1 MRDIALQ
8 IAFSYIGRP
17 YIWGGDDPS
26 GFDCSGFIIEI
37 LKSVGRLP
45 RSGDWTASQLSQKW
59 QRTGTP
65 HRGDLVF
72 WENEHHKVIHVEMCI
87 GDGLAIGASGGG
99 SKTLTAADAWKQNAY
114 IKVRPIMSRRG
125 IWGYTNP
132 FLQELPQ

>member
-1 MRDIALQ
+1 MRDVALK

-37 LKSVGRLP
+37 LKSIGRLP
-45 RSGDWTASQLSQKW
+45 RKGDWTASQLSQKW

-72 WENEHHKVIHVEMCI
+72 WENEYHHVIHVEMCI

-99 SKTLTAADAWKQNAY
+99 SKTLTVADAAKHNAF

-132 FLQELPQ
+132 FLQEVS

>member
-1 MRDIALQ
+1 MRDVALK

-37 LKSVGRLP
+37 LKSIGRLP
-45 RSGDWTASQLSQKW
+45 RKGDWTASQLSQKW

-72 WENEHHKVIHVEMCI
+72 WENEHHHVIHVEMCI

-99 SKTLTAADAWKQNAY
+99 SKTLTVADAAKHNAF

-132 FLQELPQ
+132 FLQEVS

>member
-1 MRDIALQ
+1 MRDVALK

-37 LKSVGRLP
+37 LKSIGRLP
-45 RSGDWTASQLSQKW
+45 RKGDWTASQLSKKW

-72 WENEHHKVIHVEMCI
+72 WENEHHHVIHVEMCI

-99 SKTLTAADAWKQNAY
+99 SKTLTVADAAKHNAF

-132 FLQELPQ
+132 FLQEIS